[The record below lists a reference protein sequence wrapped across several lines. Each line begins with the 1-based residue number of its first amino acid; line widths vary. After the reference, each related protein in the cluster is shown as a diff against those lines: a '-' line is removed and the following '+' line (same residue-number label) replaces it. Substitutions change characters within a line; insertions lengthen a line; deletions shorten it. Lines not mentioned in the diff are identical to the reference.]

1 MLNGEC
7 DNFNRVV
14 RVGNPD
20 KELFKQKLNELEVLA
35 TCIIGKEYLGKRK
48 QQEQKPLGSQM
59 SDIFE
64 ELHGG
69 HCNGS
74 GVSES

>member
-7 DNFNRVV
+7 YNFNRVF

-20 KELFKQKLNELEVLA
+20 KKLFKQKLNELEVLA
-35 TCIIGKEYLGKRK
+35 TCITGKEYLGKREK
-48 QQEQKPLGSQM
+48 QEQKPLGSHM

-64 ELHGG
+64 ELRGG
-69 HCNGS
+69 QCNGRE
-74 GVSES
+74 VSES